1 MVDHK
6 RLFEVKSA
14 TISNFN
20 ELWTANFKSNRSL
33 IARYP
38 GVTSLFEKFVDVPAV
53 VVGAGP
59 SLDKNIRWLAPAQDH
74 ALIIAV
80 DTILGALE
88 KTGVR
93 PTIAVSLD
101 PQPDIAMMF
110 EGVASS
116 GIPLVAPTIAHP
128 SVLEAWKGELV
139 FYNKFAPDIPR
150 LVEIGQS
157 NPDTGY
163 LIPGGSVLSI
173 GLDLAF
179 RMGANPIAFIGQDLS
194 YPKGSAYSKNTIYG
208 DAGYEQ
214 LLKEKLGDMVTDTD
228 IFGQETPTQKSLFVT
243 KQWMEWAFT
252 TWKRKNKA
260 DFYNCT
266 EGGIVTKHCQ
276 ITTFEE
282 WVMKFCKEKKNFKW
296 AIQKALKRKKR

>member
-1 MVDHK
+1 MVDQK

-14 TISNFN
+14 AISNFN
-20 ELWTANFKSNRSL
+20 ELWTANFKANKSL

-38 GVTSLFEKFVDVPAV
+38 GVTSLFEKFTDIPAI

-74 ALIIAV
+74 ALIISV
-80 DTILGALE
+80 DTILGAME
-88 KTGVR
+88 KIGVR

-110 EGVASS
+110 EGVRSS
-116 GIPLVAPTIAHP
+116 GIPLVAPTIIHP

-150 LVEIGQS
+150 LVEIGKS
-157 NPDTGY
+157 NPETGY

-208 DAGYEQ
+208 DAGYEE

-228 IFGQETPTQKSLFVT
+228 IFGRETPTQKSLFVT

-266 EGGIVTKHCQ
+266 EGGIVTRHCQ

-282 WVMKFCKEKKNFKW
+282 WVLKFCKDKKNFKW